1 MMVHGAIFPILLISY
16 LALAG
21 TALVCIEP
29 ASAAE
34 RYVVF
39 TAESRGEAP
48 TPTVGPSE
56 GVNLQKGQCQGC
68 QTQYLLGFS

>member
-1 MMVHGAIFPILLISY
+1 MVHGAIFPILLISY

-34 RYVVF
+34 RHVVF

-48 TPTVGPSE
+48 TRPSE
-56 GVNLQKGQCQGC
+56 GVNLQKGQRQGC
-68 QTQYLLGFS
+68 QARHLLGFS